1 MKGFMQR
8 REVTIQSMTLQDQRG
23 FTLVELMVA
32 AGLSLFVLASMYGV
46 FRSQTHTAKGQESR
60 MEAHEYAMSVLDI
73 MVREIRNSGYF
84 PNGLCNATGGVVE
97 ATATSF
103 RLVYDA
109 NGDGDC
115 LDADEDI
122 KFELQGSNI
131 LRNTQ
136 ALTDSNVTALL
147 FTYFPQQTGGA
158 APPPMCFT
166 ANNPAGCNL
175 DLTQATNWTN
185 IQRIAISVTVQAR
198 SPDVQFGGQSTITM
212 SSGADLRN
220 HGVAP

>member
-1 MKGFMQR
+1 MQR
-8 REVTIQSMTLQDQRG
+8 REIKIESMTLQDQRG
-23 FTLVELMVA
+23 FTLTELMVA
-32 AGLSLFVLASMYGV
+32 AGLSLFILASVYGV
-46 FRSQTHTAKGQESR
+46 FRSQTHTVKGQESR
-60 MEAHEYAMSVLDI
+60 MEAQEYAMSVLDL
-73 MVREIRNSGYF
+73 MVREVRNTGYF

-115 LDADEDI
+115 LDTDEDI

-136 ALTDSNVTALL
+136 ALTDSNVTAFL
-147 FTYFPQQTGGA
+147 FTYFPQQTSGTAPAPYCFSTGNPLNCSGDLA
-158 APPPMCFT
+158 A
-166 ANNPAGCNL
+166 NL
-175 DLTQATNWTN
+175 ISVQK
-185 IQRIAISVTVQAR
+185 IMISVTIQSK
-198 SPDVQFGGQSTITM
+198 SPDVEFGGQSTITM

-220 HGVAP
+220 HGVPS

>member
-1 MKGFMQR
+1 MQR
-8 REVTIQSMTLQDQRG
+8 REIMIQSMTLQDQRG
-23 FTLVELMVA
+23 FTLTELMVA
-32 AGLSLFVLASMYGV
+32 AGLSLFVLGTIYGV
-46 FRSQTHTAKGQESR
+46 FRSQSHTTKGQESR
-60 MEAHEYAMSVLDI
+60 MEAQEYAMSVLDI

-84 PNGLCNATGGVVE
+84 PNGLCNTTGGVVE

-122 KFELQGSNI
+122 KFELQGSNL

-147 FTYFPQQTGGA
+147 FTYYPQQTSGT
-158 APPPMCFT
+158 APSPMCFST
-166 ANNPAGCNL
+166 NNPAGCDL
-175 DLTQATNWTN
+175 DLTQSTTWTS
-185 IQRIAISVTVQAR
+185 IQRIAITVTIKAN

-220 HGVAP
+220 HNVPS

>member
-1 MKGFMQR
+1 MQR
-8 REVTIQSMTLQDQRG
+8 REIKIESMTLQDQRG
-23 FTLVELMVA
+23 FTLTELMVA
-32 AGLSLFVLASMYGV
+32 AGLSLFILASVYGV

-60 MEAHEYAMSVLDI
+60 MEAQEYAMSVLDL
-73 MVREIRNSGYF
+73 MVREVRNTGYF

-115 LDADEDI
+115 LDTDEDI

-136 ALTDSNVTALL
+136 SLTDSNVTAFL
-147 FTYFPQQTGGA
+147 FTYFPQQTSGTAPAPYCFSTGNPLNCSGDLA
-158 APPPMCFT
+158 A
-166 ANNPAGCNL
+166 NL
-175 DLTQATNWTN
+175 ISVQK
-185 IQRIAISVTVQAR
+185 IMISVTIQSK
-198 SPDVQFGGQSTITM
+198 SPDVEFGGQSTITM

-220 HGVAP
+220 HGVPS

>member
-1 MKGFMQR
+1 MLR

-60 MEAHEYAMSVLDI
+60 MEAQEYAMSVLDL
-73 MVREIRNSGYF
+73 MVREIRNTGYF
-84 PNGLCNATGGVVE
+84 PTTACNNTGGIAA

-103 RLVYDA
+103 SFVYDRNNDGTCSGDDEVVVFA
-109 NGDGDC
+109 YDGTNVTRNG
-115 LDADEDI
+115 
-122 KFELQGSNI
+122 
-131 LRNTQ
+131 Q
-136 ALTDSNVTALL
+136 ALTDGNATAFL
-147 FTYFPQQTGGA
+147 FTYYPQQTTGTAPAPYCVSLDNPSGCAGDLA
-158 APPPMCFT
+158 A
-166 ANNPAGCNL
+166 NL
-175 DLTQATNWTN
+175 ISVQK
-185 IQRIAISVTVQAR
+185 IMISVTIQSK

-220 HGVAP
+220 HGVPS